1 MFRKEI
7 IKWHKKVCLKIKCK
21 ILRGKKTIIY
31 FIVYLIVMMKII
43 MLGLRNFVARSN
55 DLDSNVLLAFL
66 LTDAKQAKP
75 LIWIFFIIILKNKNK
90 KKRRQNVQNN
100 SLFFCSK
107 LCQSWKGI
115 YPSLSTVDV
124 LSFLCAIVWAIMAD
138 NILLKR
144 TAFTGVFEAKCDFQ
158 EWFPK

>member
-75 LIWIFFIIILKNKNK
+75 LIWIFFIIKVSTHHWALYMFSVFYVLLFGQLWPTISCSKEPLLLASLK
-90 KKRRQNVQNN
+90 QNVIFKNGFQNK
-100 SLFFCSK
+100 LFGK
-107 LCQSWKGI
+107 KG
-115 YPSLSTVDV
+115 
-124 LSFLCAIVWAIMAD
+124 MH
-138 NILLKR
+138 
-144 TAFTGVFEAKCDFQ
+144 
-158 EWFPK
+158 